1 MAGAEGDEAPEQSAQ
16 EKAREKLMG
25 FLFKYARKFAEKKDQ
40 ESIAVGVVGFTNT
53 GKSSLINVLRNK
65 VVVQTSSTAFLTRA
79 LREVRLSNAVRLIDS
94 PGLLVQGL

>member
-1 MAGAEGDEAPEQSAQ
+1 MAGDEGDESPEQSAQ

-40 ESIAVGVVGFTNT
+40 ESISVGVVGFTNT

-65 VVVQTSSTAFLTRA
+65 VVV
-79 LREVRLSNAVRLIDS
+79 
-94 PGLLVQGL
+94 

>member
-1 MAGAEGDEAPEQSAQ
+1 MEGEGDDGEGDEPQEQSAQ

-40 ESIAVGVVGFTNT
+40 ESISVGVVGFTNT

-65 VVVQTSSTAFLTRA
+65 VVV
-79 LREVRLSNAVRLIDS
+79 
-94 PGLLVQGL
+94 